1 MLPQGVL
8 SIRSGGP
15 RGGRDGA
22 GRRRRQFVCSGG
34 KISNAQ
40 SFAEFL
46 ATSRA
51 AHFNRESH
59 RLRPAALQR
68 TGKAVQY
75 FDRGI
80 PAEPRGRRVRVL
92 CGAAVRGGGGRS
104 GERESAGLAADWPR
118 MNAKRR

>member
-8 SIRSGGP
+8 PMRSGADIAT
-15 RGGRDGA
+15 RAEAEMALGGALGNLFA
-22 GRRRRQFVCSGG
+22 VAA

-68 TGKAVQY
+68 TGATIQY
-75 FDRGI
+75 LN
-80 PAEPRGRRVRVL
+80 RRVPSKPGGGLVWIL

-104 GERESAGLAADWPR
+104 GERESAGLAAD
-118 MNAKRR
+118 

>member
-8 SIRSGGP
+8 SIPSGDG

-22 GRRRRQFVCSGG
+22 VRRRRQFVCSGG

-46 ATSRA
+46 STSRA

-59 RLRPAALQR
+59 RLRRQHYNERARQFNTSIAEFPRNRVAGAFGFSVAQLFAA
-68 TGKAVQY
+68 
-75 FDRGI
+75 
-80 PAEPRGRRVRVL
+80 E
-92 CGAAVRGGGGRS
+92 
-104 GERESAGLAADWPR
+104 AADR
-118 MNAKRR
+118 ENVKVQV